1 MNELAMFRQL
11 SHTNRYS
18 NLGQFDYFTPQL
30 KDLEKT
36 KKHDMNCTCNKLL
49 DSNTKKKQVDREL
62 QYVLTVPKRA
72 ILAPPSDQK

>member
-30 KDLEKT
+30 KDLEKS
-36 KKHDMNCTCNKLL
+36 KKHDPNCTCDKSL
-49 DSNTKKKQVDREL
+49 DSNAKKQVDREI
-62 QYVLTVPKRA
+62 QYVLTVPRRTT
-72 ILAPPSDQK
+72 LTSPSDQK